1 MLRSITFLSL
11 LIACGEKTPLSDT
24 GIVEDTGSED
34 TDTGETEDT
43 NDTEITDTD
52 DTNPEDTD
60 TSGNDTNTEDTED
73 TNASTLSNLDQE
85 GPYSASSTSESIS
98 LSSCDSAM
106 TYTQVQTS
114 APDAPTVIIAHGF
127 LRSSGN
133 MIDWGGHLGSWGFNA
148 LVVDMCNFADHAAN
162 GQSLA
167 ELASSLGI
175 SSPLY
180 MGFSAGGLASLV
192 AAANSNP
199 MGVLTL
205 DPVDDMGGTGSS
217 VYGQVNAPLLGL
229 IGEPSDCNS
238 QNNSLSLLQGTGAAH
253 IFRVTDADHCDFE
266 APTDDLCENGV
277 LGFGACGNTN
287 ASISDDSIRSTIR
300 SMGTAGLLWLSGN
313 NADGELWW
321 DGSEN
326 QNLQSQ
332 GLISPL

>member
-1 MLRSITFLSL
+1 MLRSLTFLSL
-11 LIACGEKTPLSDT
+11 LVACGEKTPVSDT
-24 GIVEDTGSED
+24 GIVEDTGSEE
-34 TDTGETEDT
+34 TDTGDTEDT
-43 NDTEITDTD
+43 SIEDTETTDTED
-52 DTNPEDTD
+52 TSSEDTDTNPEDTD
-60 TSGNDTNTEDTED
+60 TED
-73 TNASTLSNLDQE
+73 TNDSTLSYLDQE
-85 GPYSASSTSESIS
+85 GPFNASSTSESIS
-98 LSSCDSAM
+98 LPSCDSAM

-114 APDAPTVIIAHGF
+114 ASNAPTVIVAHGF

-148 LVVDMCNFADHAAN
+148 LIVDMCNFADHAAN

-167 ELASSLGI
+167 ELASNLGI

-180 MGFSAGGLASLV
+180 MGFSAGGLASLI

-217 VYGQVNAPLLGL
+217 IYGQVNAPLLGL

-238 QNNSLSLLQGTGAAH
+238 QNNSVSLLQGTGATH

-313 NADGELWW
+313 NANGELWW

-326 QNLQSQ
+326 ESLQSQ
-332 GLISPL
+332 GLVSPL